1 MVECLCFTL
10 SFVLLLSSIL
20 YPLPSNLY
28 PLPSTLYPLPSI
40 TMPDVYLSLGSNL
53 GDRHRLIT
61 SAIALLAERAGRTVA
76 VSRCYETAPWG
87 FQSAHPFLNVA
98 LSLRTD
104 LAPLP
109 LLDLT
114 QQIERELGR
123 TVKSSPGGTYADR
136 PIDIDLIFY
145 ADTCL
150 DTPRLTLPHPLM
162 HLRRF
167 VLEPLAEIA
176 PTIVHPTLGRT
187 VSELL
192 EQCPE

>member
-1 MVECLCFTL
+1 M
-10 SFVLLLSSIL
+10 
-20 YPLPSNLY
+20 
-28 PLPSTLYPLPSI
+28 
-40 TMPDVYLSLGSNL
+40 
-53 GDRHRLIT
+53 
-61 SAIALLAERAGRTVA
+61 
-76 VSRCYETAPWG
+76 
-87 FQSAHPFLNVA
+87 
-98 LSLRTD
+98 
-104 LAPLP
+104 
-109 LLDLT
+109 LDLT
-114 QQIERELGR
+114 QQVECELGR
-123 TVKSSPGGTYADR
+123 TIKFSPGGTYADR
-136 PIDIDLIFY
+136 PIDIDLILY

>member
-1 MVECLCFTL
+1 MGRACR
-10 SFVLLLSSIL
+10 SINIIIDVLRI
-20 YPLPSNLY
+20 
-28 PLPSTLYPLPSI
+28 
-40 TMPDVYLSLGSNL
+40 
-53 GDRHRLIT
+53 
-61 SAIALLAERAGRTVA
+61 
-76 VSRCYETAPWG
+76 
-87 FQSAHPFLNVA
+87 NVA

-114 QQIERELGR
+114 QQIECELGR

-136 PIDIDLIFY
+136 PIDIDLILY

>member
-1 MVECLCFTL
+1 M
-10 SFVLLLSSIL
+10 
-20 YPLPSNLY
+20 
-28 PLPSTLYPLPSI
+28 
-40 TMPDVYLSLGSNL
+40 
-53 GDRHRLIT
+53 
-61 SAIALLAERAGRTVA
+61 
-76 VSRCYETAPWG
+76 SRCYETVPWG
-87 FQSAHPFLNVA
+87 FQSPHPFLNVA
-98 LSLRTD
+98 LNLRTD

-145 ADTCL
+145 ANTCL

>member
-1 MVECLCFTL
+1 M
-10 SFVLLLSSIL
+10 S
-20 YPLPSNLY
+20 
-28 PLPSTLYPLPSI
+28 
-40 TMPDVYLSLGSNL
+40 DVYLSLGSNL

-98 LSLRTD
+98 LSLCTD

-145 ADTCL
+145 ADICL
-150 DTPRLTLPHPLM
+150 DTLRLTLPHPLM

>member
-1 MVECLCFTL
+1 M
-10 SFVLLLSSIL
+10 S
-20 YPLPSNLY
+20 
-28 PLPSTLYPLPSI
+28 
-40 TMPDVYLSLGSNL
+40 DVYLSLGSNL

-87 FQSAHPFLNVA
+87 FQSAHPFLHVA

>member
-1 MVECLCFTL
+1 MKTGCPYRST
-10 SFVLLLSSIL
+10 LLLALFFAIL
-20 YPLPSNLY
+20 WFGGRAAAQAPADSARKDSVTPTIA
-28 PLPSTLYPLPSI
+28 TLGKP
-40 TMPDVYLSLGSNL
+40 
-53 GDRHRLIT
+53 R
-61 SAIALLAERAGRTVA
+61 
-76 VSRCYETAPWG
+76 
-87 FQSAHPFLNVA
+87 F
-98 LSLRTD
+98 
-104 LAPLP
+104 
-109 LLDLT
+109 
-114 QQIERELGR
+114 
-123 TVKSSPGGTYADR
+123 PGGTYADR

-176 PTIVHPTLGRT
+176 PTIIHPTLGRT